1 MANTTNDAPSDIL
14 VLAYHAISSEW
25 DAVTT
30 VTPVQLR
37 EQLEYLIARGY
48 VGVTFEHALSV
59 PPPGKVLAVTFD
71 DAHHSVYTIA
81 FPLLQ
86 KLGVAATVF
95 APTDYIGTGEPTAWD
110 GFVSAAHGPH
120 ARELVCLDW
129 HELRTL
135 AGAGWEIGS
144 HTCSHPHLT
153 QLAAASVRDELVR
166 SRELLEERLQ
176 RPCLSLA
183 YPYSDVDGSV
193 VAAAHAAGYAYG
205 ATVPVGS
212 ALSLPLRWS
221 RLGVFRSD
229 SSRRFKLISAR
240 GTRGFLATATG
251 AATADGVRALKGQV
265 RRLVSA

>member
-1 MANTTNDAPSDIL
+1 MADATDGSPSDVL
-14 VLAYHAISSEW
+14 VLAYHAISTEW

-30 VTPVQLR
+30 VTPGQLR
-37 EQLEYLIARGY
+37 EQVEYLIGRGY
-48 VGVTFEHALSV
+48 VGVTFQRALSV

-71 DAHHSVYTIA
+71 DAHRSVYTIA

-86 KLGVAATVF
+86 ELGVTATVF
-95 APTDYIGTGEPTAWD
+95 APTDYVGTGEPTAWD

-153 QLAAASVRDELVR
+153 QLAAASVREELVR

-176 RPCLSLA
+176 RPCPSLA
-183 YPYSDVDGSV
+183 YPYSDVNGSV

-205 ATVPVGS
+205 ATIPVGS

-229 SSRRFKLISAR
+229 SSWRFKMLSAR
-240 GTRGFLATATG
+240 ATRGFLATTTG
-251 AATADGVRALKGQV
+251 TATADALRALKGQV
-265 RRLVSA
+265 GRLLIA